1 MKYTKVENEP
11 NFVRDNNSK
20 AILNTDNKGLIAYKM
35 QKQARLN
42 QNNKINRLT
51 EDVNE
56 LKTEISEIKN
66 LLVCLLDK

>member
-11 NFVRDNNSK
+11 NYIRDNNSRG
-20 AILNTDNKGLIAYKM
+20 ILNTDNKGLVAYKM
-35 QKQARLN
+35 QKQARFN

-56 LKTEISEIKN
+56 LKSNISEIKN
-66 LLVCLLDK
+66 LLVSFLDK